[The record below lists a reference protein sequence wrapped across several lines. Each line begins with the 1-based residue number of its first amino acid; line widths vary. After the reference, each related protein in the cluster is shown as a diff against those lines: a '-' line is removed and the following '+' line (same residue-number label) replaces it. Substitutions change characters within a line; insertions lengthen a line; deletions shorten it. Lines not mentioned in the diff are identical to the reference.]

1 MPRRHRFAAAIAA
14 VAVAAVL
21 LVTLTVAVV
30 THGDGAFAPA
40 GTPAGAGASAGIGSD
55 TGSNA
60 SEDSDMFP
68 TIVFGDTVI
77 ERKEY
82 VAALKAQHGAARL
95 YFRQTYGVDPA
106 EDGWDKAHDGEV
118 PCRWLAVPS
127 TNCDVGTPRTSSA
140 WISGRWPTT
149 PMRASSRAWRP

>member
-106 EDGWDKAHDGEV
+106 EDGWHKAHDGEV
-118 PCRWLAVPS
+118 P
-127 TNCDVGTPRTSSA
+127 
-140 WISGRWPTT
+140 
-149 PMRASSRAWRP
+149 

>member
-1 MPRRHRFAAAIAA
+1 MPRKHRFAAAIAA

-82 VAALKAQHGAARL
+82 VAALKGATRRGAAVLSADVRRL
-95 YFRQTYGVDPA
+95 DPA

-118 PCRWLAVPS
+118 PCRWLRAVPS

-140 WISGRWPTT
+140 
-149 PMRASSRAWRP
+149 